1 MLNKD
6 IAERIEK
13 IAENRFRYMT
23 YGQVAKDAAIDLTV
37 LLDKVL
43 RLPSPNIRDVSK
55 DDYFAYR
62 TALANALVG
71 LDTLAIAMATN
82 DMELMDEL
90 DVLHPEENQD
100 V

>member
-6 IAERIEK
+6 TAEQIEK

-23 YGQVAKDAAIDLTV
+23 DEQVAKDTAIDLTTM
-37 LLDKVL
+37 LDRTL
-43 RLPSPNIRDVSK
+43 RLPSLNIRNISK

-71 LDTLAIAMATN
+71 LETLAMAMATN

-90 DVLHPEENQD
+90 DKLYLKEDQNV
-100 V
+100 